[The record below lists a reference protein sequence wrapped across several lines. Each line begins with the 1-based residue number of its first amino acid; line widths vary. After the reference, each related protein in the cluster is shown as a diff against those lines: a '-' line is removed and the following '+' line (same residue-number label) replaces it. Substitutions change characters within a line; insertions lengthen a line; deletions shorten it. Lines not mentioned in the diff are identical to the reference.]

1 LYKNYIAAE
10 EDKGPKSTA
19 EDSDVVG
26 GSVKFSLDLPSWWL
40 TSLYIDQARA
50 LLMISLLNIKEM
62 PDTKRLFWERDAL
75 LSWTMTAA
83 WSPIDDEDRYLWVI
97 LEEKH
102 TFYWTTHGRTGRLA
116 GEPVGVKLNRACF
129 AAREA

>member
-62 PDTKRLFWERDAL
+62 PDTKRLF
-75 LSWTMTAA
+75 
-83 WSPIDDEDRYLWVI
+83 
-97 LEEKH
+97 
-102 TFYWTTHGRTGRLA
+102 
-116 GEPVGVKLNRACF
+116 
-129 AAREA
+129 